1 MKILTFLD
9 GYAYNL
15 DIKTHFS
22 EDIMR
27 ITDVLRKGKGTLSF
41 EIFPPKGDF
50 DANAVR
56 ALLGE
61 LAPLSPSYL
70 SVTYSA
76 GGSKN
81 SALTAEIAE
90 MTEKEF
96 YLPSVSHI
104 TVINNT
110 PEEVSATIDSFAA
123 KGIEN
128 VLALRGDKI
137 EGTDLRYFAHA
148 TDIIPTLVERGFT
161 VGASCYP
168 EGHATCISL
177 DDDIRYMKMKQDMGA
192 SYFVSQLCF
201 DNRYFFDFFSRIKKA
216 GVDSLLSAGI
226 MPIMSKAQVN
236 RMIYMCA
243 VSLPGAI
250 IRILNRYDE
259 DKEGLL
265 QAGLDYAA
273 AQIAELY
280 DSGVDDIH
288 FYTMNRPDAAK
299 GLVERLRAKGYLK

>member
-1 MKILTFLD
+1 
-9 GYAYNL
+9 
-15 DIKTHFS
+15 
-22 EDIMR
+22 MR
-27 ITDVLRKGKGTLSF
+27 IDDALKKGKGTLSF

-50 DANAVR
+50 NKEAIR
-56 ALLGE
+56 SMLGE
-61 LAPLSPSYL
+61 LAPLSPSYM

-81 SALTAEIAE
+81 SALTAEIAH
-90 MTEKEF
+90 MAQTE
-96 YLPSVSHI
+96 YNIPSVSHI

-110 PEEVSATIDSFAA
+110 PSEVAETIEAFSER
-123 KGIEN
+123 GIEN

-137 EGTDLRYFAHA
+137 EGNDCRYFSHA
-148 TDIIPTLVERGFT
+148 TDIIPTLVDKGFC

-168 EGHATCISL
+168 EAHATAVSF
-177 DDDIRYMKMKQDMGA
+177 DDDIRYMKMKEDMGV

-201 DNRYFFDFFSRIKKA
+201 DNRYFFDFFSRIEKA
-216 GVDSLLSAGI
+216 GIKGFVSAGI

-250 IRILNRYDE
+250 IRILNRYEE
-259 DKEGLL
+259 DKDGLL

-273 AQIAELY
+273 TQIAELY
-280 DSGVDDIH
+280 DSGVDDVH
-288 FYTMNRPDAAK
+288 FYTMNRPEAAR

>member
-1 MKILTFLD
+1 
-9 GYAYNL
+9 
-15 DIKTHFS
+15 
-22 EDIMR
+22 MR
-27 ITDVLRKGKGTLSF
+27 ITDVIKKGKGTLSF

-50 DANAVR
+50 DAAVVR
-56 ALLGE
+56 TLLGE
-61 LAPLSPSYL
+61 LAPLSPSFI

-90 MTEKEF
+90 MSEQEF
-96 YLPSVSHI
+96 HLPSVSHI

-110 PEEVSATIDSFAA
+110 PEELKATIDSFSE
-123 KGIEN
+123 KRIEN

-137 EGTDLRYFAHA
+137 EGNTCSFYSHA
-148 TDIIPTLVERGFT
+148 TDVIPTLVDRGFC

-168 EGHATCISL
+168 EGHADCTSFKEDL
-177 DDDIRYMKMKQDMGA
+177 HFMKVKQDMGA

-201 DNRYFFDFFSRIKKA
+201 DNRYFFDFFKRA
-216 GVDSLLSAGI
+216 QMEGVTSPISAGI
-226 MPIMSKAQVN
+226 MPLMSKAQVN

-250 IRILNRYDE
+250 IRILNRYEE

-288 FYTMNRPDAAK
+288 FYTMNRSDAAK
-299 GLVERLRAKGYLK
+299 GLVARLQAKGYLK